1 MFQFPGLALTRLCVQ
16 RAVIPLHGTGL
27 SHSEIHGSTLACSS
41 PRLIAAYHV
50 LHRLLMPRHPPY
62 AISNLALVELCSCTT
77 PSARCFTSDQST
89 ETSIMSKYIHPLP
102 LQRSEEHTSELQ
114 SRENLV

>member
-1 MFQFPGLALTRLCVQ
+1 
-16 RAVIPLHGTGL
+16 

-89 ETSIMSKYIHPLP
+89 ETSIMSKYIHPPP
-102 LQRSEEHTSELQ
+102 LQRGCKANASESNRRAGLFGRRPTTGVH
-114 SRENLV
+114 